1 MSALLRRVAML
12 AVLLAPLWA
21 QASVTCS
28 ISSPGF
34 FSVYDSL
41 AATDNLNTSAFTVNC
56 TRLASDPTTFN
67 YIAFTDDGLYNPGG
81 SGNNRAQLTTGTSRI
96 RYDFFTSASY
106 SVNWSKSSKCITGT
120 INFGSALF
128 GSQTQTYYSKI
139 PAAQTGL
146 PQGSYLDTVT
156 VNMSYNQAACKNN
169 AAVDASSIF
178 QVQISNVPA
187 CQIVLPPGTVAFT
200 YTAFSPV
207 AATASTTFATRC
219 STTQPYV
226 MALNANYGVVSGLNY
241 ALSLSATS
249 STGNGAL
256 QNYSINGVMAAGQAG
271 ECATASC
278 SASAT
283 HTLTIT
289 Y

>member
-1 MSALLRRVAML
+1 MTSMLRLIAML
-12 AVLLAPLWA
+12 ALSLAPLWA

-28 ISSPGF
+28 VSSPGF

-56 TRLASDPTTFN
+56 TRLSSDPATFN

-81 SGNNRAQLTTGTSRI
+81 SGNNKAQLSTGTSRI

-106 SVNWSKSSKCITGT
+106 SVNWSKSNKCITGA

-128 GSQTQTYYSKI
+128 GSQTQTYYAKI

-146 PQGSYLDTVT
+146 PQGSYLDTVS
-156 VNMSYNQAACKNN
+156 VNMSYNETACKSN

-219 STTQPYV
+219 STTLPYV
-226 MALNANYGVVSGLNY
+226 MALNANIGVVSGLNY

-249 STGNGAL
+249 ATGNGAL
-256 QNYSINGVMAAGQAG
+256 QNYSINGVMAARQAG
-271 ECATASC
+271 DCATTNC

-283 HTLTIT
+283 HTLTIS